1 MRKKFLMVVCALSI
15 TFTLVACGNNG
26 NVEDTLTP
34 STTPTETPTSTPH
47 EHSYTSE
54 VTKEATC
61 ESDGQGELTYTC
73 SICGDTYTE
82 ETDRIDHCTDD
93 IKVIQEATCSQVGI
107 KTYSCIFCG
116 REFKREELPK
126 LPHTESD
133 WIVVTEA
140 IGSENGL
147 KHKVCTVCG
156 EETAS
161 EVIYNEVVASGV
173 LAEGRIEWKIVGTT
187 LYISGKGSIP
197 DFQYSAVQ
205 SRRFPDVLPWDGLV
219 GWQIYDELVEK
230 IVIEEGITKV
240 GRSNFD
246 CFKKVKEI
254 TFPDS
259 LTEVGSY
266 ACTDLAIEE
275 IDFKNITTLGTQ
287 AFGRLPNLKSLTV
300 PGQIK
305 TISRYCFVDFINP
318 YLTEIY
324 IEEGVEVIEQGAFEC
339 LGSIDCKIHLP
350 SSLKSMADSS
360 LTNGMTVYVKAGSYA
375 EQAANEYKDNSALT
389 IIVD

>member
-26 NVEDTLTP
+26 NVEDALTL
-34 STTPTETPTSTPH
+34 STTPMETQTSTPH

-61 ESDGQGELTYTC
+61 ESDGQGE
-73 SICGDTYTE
+73 I
-82 ETDRIDHCTDD
+82 
-93 IKVIQEATCSQVGI
+93 
-107 KTYSCIFCG
+107 TYSCIFCG

-133 WIVVTEA
+133 WLVVTEA

-161 EVIYNEVVASGV
+161 EVIYTEVVASGV